1 MDWILHFVFCDK
13 ILQTYRQHW
22 LTKFYRHILSKI
34 PIIFK
39 KWGEGCYIPSTHPL
53 STPLF
58 VRSILLTLYLYLSEL
73 NKRMSNSNSLFKF
86 VTEWSISNKPL
97 KSFHFSFVKKRQR
110 KKKWSVVSNL
120 LFQCLLWQTR
130 VVASFF
136 MVRGLSKTFS
146 RHDSLANKNLAKM
159 P

>member
-34 PIIFK
+34 PTIFK

-58 VRSILLTLYLYLSEL
+58 VRPILLTLYLYLSEL

-86 VTEWSISNKPL
+86 LTEWSISNKPL
-97 KSFHFSFVKKRQR
+97 RSFHFSFVKKRQR
-110 KKKWSVVSNL
+110 KKKVVCCFKFVVSVSAVANQGRSK
-120 LFQCLLWQTR
+120 LFH
-130 VVASFF
+130 
-136 MVRGLSKTFS
+136 GEG
-146 RHDSLANKNLAKM
+146 AK
-159 P
+159 